1 MDLVPLL
8 EGVRS
13 LEALSGV
20 VAALG
25 HEPLLEAAPGVAG
38 QPGVGGDGTA
48 LVVGRAGAFPWFAV
62 AGAEPERL
70 ARRVAR
76 RLSARGR
83 LGGVLAFDSAGR
95 RLGVAVAFDGTPSL
109 MLDLDR
115 PAAAALA
122 CLRRLAGTGP
132 GGALAYAARAADA
145 LSGEA
150 VGRRFFREFKATLD
164 RMAEGLPT
172 PLRGEERR
180 SLALLQL
187 TRVLFLYFIQSK
199 GWLAGRDRFLSDEV
213 DRCLARRRRIHRDL
227 LRPLFF
233 GTLNRPAAERSRSA
247 NAFGAIPFLN
257 GGLFEPHPLERS
269 LRGDIPNPI
278 WRDAFDRLFERF
290 HFVVS
295 EGGQAGGIAPD
306 MLGRVFE
313 GVMAPSTRRAS
324 GSYYTPAPLVRSIL
338 DAALAALVAG
348 RLGCSEAE
356 AEQRLIDRDSG
367 AAALLDDLTVLDPA
381 AGSGAFL
388 LGALERLSSL
398 AAPDGVASAPGRRR
412 ILQRTLFGVDRSAAA
427 VRLTELR
434 LWLAVIA
441 EDREDRAEL
450 VEPLPNLDCLI
461 RQGDTLFEPVGGQ
474 VRLRAPDAGR
484 AKDVADLRR
493 QLVTASGPRK
503 RELVRALRAAECR
516 AAEASLQAAES
527 EARVRVAECLGAA
540 RSEDLFGGRRGAD
553 AEIRARLA
561 DNRAELRALRAARR
575 TLVRER
581 EVPWFHYQSHFA
593 DVFAGGG
600 FDIVAGNPPWL
611 RAEEVPPEMRRRLEG
626 RYRWW
631 RGAGRGFGHRP
642 DLAVAFLERAVEL
655 TAPGGIVALLV
666 PAKLATAGYGA
677 AARHALATSTTL
689 IHAADLTG
697 RRDATFEATVYPL
710 ALIARKAPPPAG
722 HRVRTSLGPADPT
735 LAGGL
740 SANRG
745 ASISRSGIS
754 QSRLGGGGPWIL
766 SADGASALAMRLRR
780 EHPVIADRFT
790 CQLGLKTGANHL
802 FLDPPATIAPR
813 LVRWAVRG
821 RDVRAFR
828 PRARVRLLWT
838 HGSDGAPLDQLPADA
853 AAHLAPH
860 EALLRARA
868 DFVGGPAW
876 TLFRTRAATAR
887 HRVVWADLARRL
899 TACALTGRRD
909 GGRIPLNSCYVAAAA
924 SAEQAERLTAWL
936 NARWVGALA
945 QVGAMPAAGGFHRF
959 AAAVVSGLPLPPG
972 VLADPSL
979 SAIAIAGRRGEPVQ
993 EALDEIAAGH
1003 LGLSPKDR
1011 RTLGRLVGD
1020 GTTNRR

>member
-8 EGVRS
+8 EAVRS
-13 LEALSGV
+13 LETLSGV
-20 VAALG
+20 VVALG

-38 QPGVGGDGTA
+38 RLGADGGGAA

-62 AGAEPERL
+62 EGAEPERL

-76 RLSARGR
+76 RLAARGR

-95 RLGVAVAFDGTPSL
+95 RLGVAVAFDGAPSL
-109 MLDLDR
+109 SVDLDR
-115 PAAAALA
+115 PAPEALA
-122 CLRRLAGTGP
+122 CLRRLAGAGP

-164 RMAEGLPT
+164 RMAEGLPS

-187 TRVLFLYFIQSK
+187 TRVLFLYFIQCK
-199 GWLAGRDRFLSDEV
+199 GWLAGRDRFLSEEV

-233 GTLNRPAAERSRSA
+233 GTLNRPATERSRSA
-247 NAFGAIPFLN
+247 GAFGAIPFLN

-324 GSYYTPAPLVRSIL
+324 GSYYTPAPLVRAIL

-356 AEQRLIDRDSG
+356 AERRLIDRDRG
-367 AAALLDDLTVLDPA
+367 ATALLDDLTVLDPA

-388 LGALERLSSL
+388 LGTLERLSSL
-398 AAPDGVASAPGRRR
+398 AAPDGVASANGRRR
-412 ILQRTLFGVDRSAAA
+412 ILQRALFGVDRSATA

-441 EDREDRAEL
+441 QDREDRPER
-450 VEPLPNLDCLI
+450 VGPLPNLDCLI

-474 VRLRAPDAGR
+474 VRLRAPDAGLAR
-484 AKDVADLRR
+484 DVADLRR
-493 QLVTASGPRK
+493 RLVTASGQQK

-527 EARVRVAECLGAA
+527 EARSRIAECLSAA
-540 RSEDLFGGRRGAD
+540 RSQDLFGGRRGAD
-553 AEIRARLA
+553 AEIRAHLA
-561 DNRAELRALRAARR
+561 DHRAELRALRAARR

-655 TAPGGIVALLV
+655 AAPGGIVALLV

-677 AARHALATSTTL
+677 AARHALAASTTL

-697 RRDATFEATVYPL
+697 RRDAAFDATVYPL
-710 ALIARKAPPPAG
+710 ALIVRKAPPPAG
-722 HRVRTSLGPADPT
+722 HRVRTSLGPGDPALGDGP
-735 LAGGL
+735 LAGP
-740 SANRG
+740 
-745 ASISRSGIS
+745 GIS
-754 QSRLGGGGPWIL
+754 TTRPGIPQSRLGGGGPWIL
-766 SADGASALAMRLRR
+766 SADGASTLAMRLRR
-780 EHPVIADRFT
+780 EHPVIGDRFT

-838 HGSDGAPLDQLPADA
+838 HGPDGAPLDHLPPDA

-868 DFVGGPAW
+868 DFAGGPAW

-887 HRVVWADLARRL
+887 HRVVWSDLARHL

-924 SAEQAERLTAWL
+924 SAEQAERLAAWL

-945 QVGAMPAAGGFHRF
+945 QIGAMPAAGGFHRF

-972 VLADPSL
+972 VLADSSL

-1003 LGLSPKDR
+1003 LGLSHRDR
-1011 RTLGRLVGD
+1011 RTLGRLVGNGAAD
-1020 GTTNRR
+1020 RR

>member
-13 LEALSGV
+13 LETLSGV

-38 QPGVGGDGTA
+38 RPGTDGDGA

-76 RLSARGR
+76 RLAVRGR

-95 RLGVAVAFDGTPSL
+95 RLGVAVAFDDAPSL
-109 MLDLDR
+109 VVDLDR

-122 CLRRLAGTGP
+122 CLRRLAGAGP

-150 VGRRFFREFKATLD
+150 IGRRFFREFKATLD
-164 RMAEGLPT
+164 RMAEALPT
-172 PLRGEERR
+172 ALRGEERR

-187 TRVLFLYFIQSK
+187 TRVLFLYFVQSK
-199 GWLAGRDRFLSDEV
+199 GWLAGRDRFLSEEV
-213 DRCLARRRRIHRDL
+213 DRCLAHRRRIHRDL

-233 GTLNRPAAERSRSA
+233 GTLNRPAAERSRTA
-247 NAFGAIPFLN
+247 GAFGAIPFLN

-295 EGGQAGGIAPD
+295 EGGQPGGIAPD

-313 GVMAPSTRRAS
+313 GVMAPSARRAS
-324 GSYYTPAPLVRSIL
+324 GSYYTPSPLVRSIL
-338 DAALAALVAG
+338 DAALVALVAG

-356 AEQRLIDRDSG
+356 AERRLMDRDPG

-398 AAPDGVASAPGRRR
+398 AASDGVASAPGRRR

-441 EDREDRAEL
+441 QDREDRPEL

-461 RQGDTLFEPVGGQ
+461 RQGDTLCEPVGGQ
-474 VRLRAPDAGR
+474 VRLRAPDAGL

-493 QLVTASGPRK
+493 QLVTASGQRK

-527 EARVRVAECLGAA
+527 ETRARVAECLSAA
-540 RSEDLFGGRRGAD
+540 RNEDLFGGRRGAD
-553 AEIRARLA
+553 AEIRVRLA
-561 DNRAELRALRAARR
+561 DNRAELRALRGARR

-611 RAEEVPPEMRRRLEG
+611 RAEEVPPETRRRLEG

-655 TAPGGIVALLV
+655 AAPGGIVALLV

-677 AARHALATSTTL
+677 VARHALATSTTL
-689 IHAADLTG
+689 VHAADLTG
-697 RRDATFEATVYPL
+697 RREAAFDATVYPL
-710 ALIARKAPPPAG
+710 ALIARKATPSAG
-722 HRVRTSLGPADPT
+722 HRVRTSLATMRP
-735 LAGGL
+735 
-740 SANRG
+740 
-745 ASISRSGIS
+745 GIP
-754 QSRLGGGGPWIL
+754 QSRLVGGGPWIL
-766 SADGASALAMRLRR
+766 SADGASALAMRLRQD
-780 EHPVIADRFT
+780 HPVVGDRFT

-802 FLDPPATIAPR
+802 FLDPPATITPR

-828 PRARVRLLWT
+828 TRARVRLLWT
-838 HGSDGAPLDQLPADA
+838 HGPDGAPLDHLPPDA

-868 DFVGGPAW
+868 DFAGGLAW

-887 HRVVWADLARRL
+887 HRVVWSDLARRL

-909 GGRIPLNSCYVAAAA
+909 GDRIPLNSCYVAAVA
-924 SAEQAERLTAWL
+924 SAEQAERLAAWL

-945 QVGAMPAAGGFHRF
+945 QIGAMPAAGGFHRF

-972 VLADPSL
+972 VLADASL

-993 EALDEIAAGH
+993 EALDEIAARH
-1003 LGLSPKDR
+1003 LGLSHRDR

-1020 GTTNRR
+1020 GASDRR

>member
-13 LEALSGV
+13 LETLSGV

-38 QPGVGGDGTA
+38 RPGTDGDGA

-62 AGAEPERL
+62 AGSEPERL

-76 RLSARGR
+76 RLAARGR

-95 RLGVAVAFDGTPSL
+95 RLGVAVAFDGAPSL
-109 MLDLDR
+109 VVDLDR

-122 CLRRLAGTGP
+122 CLGRLAGAGP
-132 GGALAYAARAADA
+132 GSALAYAARAADA

-172 PLRGEERR
+172 ALRDQERR

-187 TRVLFLYFIQSK
+187 TRVLFLYFVQSK
-199 GWLAGRDRFLSDEV
+199 GWLAGRDRFLSEEV

-233 GTLNRPAAERSRSA
+233 GTLNRPAAERSRTA
-247 NAFGAIPFLN
+247 GAFGAIPFLN

-295 EGGQAGGIAPD
+295 EGGQPGGIAPD

-313 GVMAPSTRRAS
+313 GVMAPSARRAS

-338 DAALAALVAG
+338 DAALVALVAG

-356 AEQRLIDRDSG
+356 GERRLLDRDPE

-381 AGSGAFL
+381 VGSGAFL

-441 EDREDRAEL
+441 QDREDRPEL

-461 RQGDTLFEPVGGQ
+461 RQGDSLCEPVGGQ
-474 VRLRAPDAGR
+474 VRLRAPDAGL
-484 AKDVADLRR
+484 AKGVADLRR
-493 QLVTASGPRK
+493 QLVTASGQRK

-527 EARVRVAECLGAA
+527 EARARVADGLSAA

-553 AEIRARLA
+553 AEIRARIA

-611 RAEEVPPEMRRRLEG
+611 RAEEVPPEMRRQLEG

-631 RGAGRGFGHRP
+631 RSAGRGFGHRP

-655 TAPGGIVALLV
+655 AAPGGIVALLV

-677 AARHALATSTTL
+677 AVRHALAASTTL

-697 RRDATFEATVYPL
+697 RREAAFDATVYPL

-722 HRVRTSLGPADPT
+722 HRLRASLGP
-735 LAGGL
+735 GG
-740 SANRG
+740 STTRP
-745 ASISRSGIS
+745 GIL
-754 QSRLGGGGPWIL
+754 QSRLVGGGPWIL
-766 SADGASALAMRLRR
+766 SAGGVSALAKRLRLD
-780 EHPVIADRFT
+780 HPAIGDRFT

-802 FLDPPATIAPR
+802 FLDPPASITPR

-838 HGSDGAPLDQLPADA
+838 HGSDGAPLDRLPPDA

-868 DFVGGPAW
+868 DFAGGPSW

-887 HRVVWADLARRL
+887 HRVVWSDLARRL

-909 GGRIPLNSCYVAAAA
+909 GDRIPLNSCYVAAAA
-924 SAEQAERLTAWL
+924 SAEQAERLAAWL

-945 QVGAMPAAGGFHRF
+945 QLGAMPAAGGFHRF

-972 VLADPSL
+972 VLADASL

-993 EALDEIAAGH
+993 EALDEIAARH
-1003 LGLSPKDR
+1003 LGLSRRDR
-1011 RTLGRLVGD
+1011 RTLGRLLGD
-1020 GTTNRR
+1020 GAADRR

>member
-1 MDLVPLL
+1 VDLVRLL
-8 EGVRS
+8 EGLRS
-13 LEALSGV
+13 LETLSGV

-38 QPGVGGDGTA
+38 RIGAGSNGAA

-62 AGAEPERL
+62 AGPEPERL

-76 RLSARGR
+76 RLAARGR
-83 LGGVLAFDSAGR
+83 LGGVLALDSTGR
-95 RLGVAVAFDGTPSL
+95 RLGVAIAFDGTPSL
-109 MLDLDR
+109 VVELDQ

-122 CLRRLAGTGP
+122 CLRRLAGAGP

-199 GWLAGRDRFLSDEV
+199 GWLAGRDRFLSEEV
-213 DRCLARRRRIHRDL
+213 DRCLGRRRRIHRDL

-247 NAFGAIPFLN
+247 GAFGAVPFLN

-306 MLGRVFE
+306 MLGHVFE
-313 GVMAPSTRRAS
+313 GVMAPSARRAS
-324 GSYYTPAPLVRSIL
+324 GSYYTPAALVRSIL

-348 RLGCSEAE
+348 RLGCSKAE
-356 AEQRLIDRDSG
+356 AERRLGNRDPG

-441 EDREDRAEL
+441 QDREDRPEL

-474 VRLRAPDAGR
+474 VRLRAPDAGL
-484 AKDVADLRR
+484 AKDVSDLRR
-493 QLVTASGPRK
+493 QLVTASGQRK

-516 AAEASLQAAES
+516 AAEASLRAAES
-527 EARVRVAECLGAA
+527 EARSRVAECLSAA

-553 AEIRARLA
+553 AGIRARLA
-561 DNRAELRALRAARR
+561 DNRAELRAVRAARR

-593 DVFAGGG
+593 DVFAAGG

-655 TAPGGIVALLV
+655 AAPGGIVALLV
-666 PAKLATAGYGA
+666 PAKLATAGYGT
-677 AARHALATSTTL
+677 AARHALAASMTL

-697 RRDATFEATVYPL
+697 RRDAAFDATVYPL

-735 LAGGL
+735 LAAGPAVGGGV
-740 SANRG
+740 ST
-745 ASISRSGIS
+745 SGPGIA

-766 SADGASALAMRLRR
+766 SADGASTLATRLRR
-780 EHPVIADRFT
+780 EHPVIGDRFT

-813 LVRWAVRG
+813 LIRWAIRG

-828 PRARVRLLWT
+828 PRTRVRLLWT
-838 HGSDGAPLDQLPADA
+838 HGPDGAPLDHLPPDV

-868 DFVGGPAW
+868 DFAGGPAW

-887 HRVVWADLARRL
+887 HRVVWSDLARRL

-909 GGRIPLNSCYVAAAA
+909 GGRIPLNSCYVAASA
-924 SAEQAERLTAWL
+924 SAEQAERLAAWL
-936 NARWVGALA
+936 NSGWVGALA
-945 QVGAMPAAGGFHRF
+945 QIGAMPAAGGFHRF
-959 AAAVVSGLPLPPG
+959 AAAVVSGLPLPAG

-1003 LGLSPKDR
+1003 LGLSLRDR
-1011 RTLGRLVGD
+1011 RTLGRLVGN
-1020 GTTNRR
+1020 GTADCR

>member
-13 LEALSGV
+13 LETLSGV

-25 HEPLLEAAPGVAG
+25 HEPLLEVAPGVAG
-38 QPGVGGDGTA
+38 RAGGGSA
-48 LVVGRAGAFPWFAV
+48 LVVGRAGAFPWFAI
-62 AGAEPERL
+62 AGPEPERL

-76 RLSARGR
+76 RLASRGR
-83 LGGVLAFDSAGR
+83 LGGVLALDAVGR
-95 RLGVAVAFDGTPSL
+95 RLGVAVALGSSPTL
-109 MLDLDR
+109 VVDLDR
-115 PAAAALA
+115 PGAAVLA

-199 GWLAGRDRFLSDEV
+199 GWLAGRDRFLSEEV
-213 DRCLARRRRIHRDL
+213 DRCLARRRGIHRDL

-233 GTLNRPAAERSRSA
+233 GTLNRPKHERSRSA
-247 NAFGAIPFLN
+247 RAFGPVPFLN

-269 LRGDIPNPI
+269 LRGNIPNPV

-324 GSYYTPAPLVRSIL
+324 GSYYTPATLVRSIL

-348 RLGCSEAE
+348 RLECTEAE
-356 AEQRLIDRDSG
+356 AERRLSDRDPRSV
-367 AAALLDDLTVLDPA
+367 ALLDDLTLLDPA

-412 ILQRTLFGVDRSAAA
+412 ILQCALFGVDRSAAA

-441 EDREDRAEL
+441 QDQEDRPEL

-474 VRLRAPDAGR
+474 VRLRAPDAGL
-484 AKDVADLRR
+484 AKGVSNLRR
-493 QLVTASGPRK
+493 QLVTASGQRK

-516 AAEASLQAAES
+516 AAEASLLAAES
-527 EARVRVAECLGAA
+527 EARSRVAEWLSAA
-540 RSEDLFGGRRGAD
+540 RNEDLFGGRRGAD
-553 AEIRARLA
+553 AEIRERLA

-593 DVFAGGG
+593 DVFAAGG

-631 RGAGRGFGHRP
+631 RGTGRGFGHRP
-642 DLAVAFLERAVEL
+642 DLAVAFLERALEL
-655 TAPGGIVALLV
+655 AAPGGIVALLV

-677 AARHALATSTTL
+677 AARHALAASTTL
-689 IHAADLTG
+689 IQAADLTG
-697 RRDATFEATVYPL
+697 RRDAAFDATVYPL
-710 ALIARKAPPPAG
+710 ALIARKTPPPTG
-722 HRVRTSLGPADPT
+722 HRVRTSLGSGDPT
-735 LAGGL
+735 VACTGPE
-740 SANRG
+740 
-745 ASISRSGIS
+745 IP

-766 SADGASALAMRLRR
+766 SADGASALSVRLKR
-780 EHPVIADRFT
+780 EHPVIGDRFT

-802 FLDPPATIAPR
+802 FLDPPATIEPR
-813 LVRWAVRG
+813 LIRWAVRG

-828 PRARVRLLWT
+828 PCARIRLLWT
-838 HGSDGAPLDQLPADA
+838 YGPDGAPLEHLPPDA

-860 EALLRARA
+860 EAALRARA
-868 DFVGGPAW
+868 DFAGGPPW

-887 HRVVWADLARRL
+887 DRVVWSDLARRL

-909 GGRIPLNSCYVAAAA
+909 LGRIPLNTCYVASAA
-924 SAEQAERLTAWL
+924 SAEQAERLAAWL
-936 NARWVGALA
+936 NACWVGALA
-945 QVGAMPAAGGFHRF
+945 QIGAMPAAGGFHRF
-959 AAAVVSGLPLPPG
+959 AAAVVSGLPLPAG
-972 VLADPSL
+972 VLTDPSL

-1003 LGLSPKDR
+1003 LGLSPRDR
-1011 RTLGRLVGD
+1011 RTLGRLVGEGAAD
-1020 GTTNRR
+1020 RR

>member
-1 MDLVPLL
+1 MLVC
-8 EGVRS
+8 VRS
-13 LEALSGV
+13 LETLSGV

-38 QPGVGGDGTA
+38 RLGTDADGA

-76 RLSARGR
+76 RLAVRGR

-95 RLGVAVAFDGTPSL
+95 RLGVAIAFDGTPSL
-109 MLDLDR
+109 VVDLDR

-122 CLRRLAGTGP
+122 SLRRLAGAGP
-132 GGALAYAARAADA
+132 GGALAYTARAADA

-172 PLRGEERR
+172 ALRGEERR

-187 TRVLFLYFIQSK
+187 TRVLFLYFVQTK
-199 GWLAGRDRFLSDEV
+199 GWLAGRDRFLSEEV
-213 DRCLARRRRIHRDL
+213 DRCLAHRRRIHRDL

-233 GTLNRPAAERSRSA
+233 GTLNRPAAERSRTA
-247 NAFGAIPFLN
+247 GAFGAIPFLN

-278 WRDAFDRLFERF
+278 WRDAFDGLFERF

-295 EGGQAGGIAPD
+295 EGSEPGGIAPD

-313 GVMAPSTRRAS
+313 GVMAPSARRAS
-324 GSYYTPAPLVRSIL
+324 GSYYTPASLVRSIL
-338 DAALAALVAG
+338 DAALVALVAG

-356 AEQRLIDRDSG
+356 GERRLIDRDP
-367 AAALLDDLTVLDPA
+367 AAAAVLGDLTVLDPA

-388 LGALERLSSL
+388 LGALEQLSSL
-398 AAPDGVASAPGRRR
+398 AAPDGVVSPSGRRR

-441 EDREDRAEL
+441 QDREDRPGL

-461 RQGDTLFEPVGGQ
+461 RQGDTLCEPVGGQ
-474 VRLRAPDAGR
+474 VRLRAPDAAL
-484 AKDVADLRR
+484 AKDVANLRR
-493 QLVTASGPRK
+493 QLVTASGQRK
-503 RELVRALRAAECR
+503 RELVRALRAAETR
-516 AAEASLQAAES
+516 AAEASLLAAES
-527 EARVRVAECLGAA
+527 EVRVRVAECLSAA

-553 AEIRARLA
+553 AKIRARLA
-561 DNRAELRALRAARR
+561 ENRAELRALRGARR

-611 RAEEVPPEMRRRLEG
+611 RAEEVPPEMRRQLEG

-655 TAPGGIVALLV
+655 AAPGGIVALLV

-677 AARHALATSTTL
+677 AARHALAASTTL
-689 IHAADLTG
+689 IHVADLTG
-697 RRDATFEATVYPL
+697 RREAAFDATVYPL
-710 ALIARKAPPPAG
+710 ALIARKATPSAG
-722 HRVRTSLGPADPT
+722 HRVRTSLGPADST
-735 LAGGL
+735 LGADPAAG
-740 SANRG
+740 
-745 ASISRSGIS
+745 RSVSGSGVSLRPGIP
-754 QSRLGGGGPWIL
+754 QSRLVGGGPWIL
-766 SADGASALAMRLRR
+766 SADGASALTRRLRQD
-780 EHPVIADRFT
+780 HPVIGDRFI

-802 FLDPPATIAPR
+802 FLDPPATITSR

-828 PRARVRLLWT
+828 TRVRVRLLWT
-838 HGSDGAPLDQLPADA
+838 HGQDGAPLEHLPPEA

-860 EALLRARA
+860 EALLRARS
-868 DFVGGPAW
+868 DFAGGPAW

-887 HRVVWADLARRL
+887 HRVVWSDLARQL

-909 GGRIPLNSCYVAAAA
+909 GDRIPLNSCYVAAAGT
-924 SAEQAERLTAWL
+924 SDEAERLAAWL

-945 QVGAMPAAGGFHRF
+945 QIGAMPAAGGFHRF
-959 AAAVVSGLPLPPG
+959 AAAVVSGLPLPPA
-972 VLADPSL
+972 VLRDASL

-993 EALDEIAAGH
+993 EALDEIAARH
-1003 LGLSPKDR
+1003 LGLSHRDR
-1011 RTLGRLVGD
+1011 RTLDRLVGD
-1020 GTTNRR
+1020 SAADRR

>member
-8 EGVRS
+8 EGVHS
-13 LEALSGV
+13 LETLSGV

-38 QPGVGGDGTA
+38 RVGAGGDGAA

-76 RLSARGR
+76 RLAARGR
-83 LGGVLAFDSAGR
+83 LGGVLALDATGR
-95 RLGVAVAFDGTPSL
+95 RLGVAVAFAGAPSL
-109 MLDLDR
+109 LVDLDR

-122 CLRRLAGTGP
+122 CLRRLAGVGP

-199 GWLAGRDRFLSDEV
+199 GWLAGRDRFLSEEV

-233 GTLNRPAAERSRSA
+233 GTLNRPPAERSRSA
-247 NAFGAIPFLN
+247 GAFGAVPFLN

-269 LRGDIPNPI
+269 LRGDIPNLI

-324 GSYYTPAPLVRSIL
+324 GSYYTPAVLVRSIL
-338 DAALAALVAG
+338 DAALAGLVAG
-348 RLGCSEAE
+348 RLGCSEAQ
-356 AEQRLIDRDSG
+356 AERRLGDRDPG
-367 AAALLDDLTVLDPA
+367 AAALLDELTVLDPA

-412 ILQRTLFGVDRSAAA
+412 ILQRALFGVDRSAAA

-441 EDREDRAEL
+441 HDREDRPEL

-474 VRLRAPDAGR
+474 VRLRAPDAGL
-484 AKDVADLRR
+484 AKDISDLRR
-493 QLVTASGPRK
+493 QLVTASGQRK
-503 RELVRALRAAECR
+503 RELVRGLRAAECR
-516 AAEASLQAAES
+516 AAEASLQAAET
-527 EARVRVAECLGAA
+527 EARSRVADCLSAA
-540 RSEDLFGGRRGAD
+540 RSEDLFGRRRGAD
-553 AEIRARLA
+553 AGIRARLA
-561 DNRAELRALRAARR
+561 DHRTELRALRAARR

-593 DVFAGGG
+593 DVFAAGG

-655 TAPGGIVALLV
+655 AAPGGVVALLV
-666 PAKLATAGYGA
+666 PAKLATAGYGV
-677 AARHALATSTTL
+677 AARHALAASMTL
-689 IHAADLTG
+689 THAADLTG
-697 RRDATFEATVYPL
+697 RRDAAFDATVYPL

-722 HRVRTSLGPADPT
+722 HCVRTSLGPADST
-735 LAGGL
+735 LAAGVAATGDG
-740 SANRG
+740 STTG
-745 ASISRSGIS
+745 SWIP
-754 QSRLGGGGPWIL
+754 QSRLAGGGPWIL
-766 SADGASALAMRLRR
+766 SAGGASVLAMRLRR
-780 EHPVIADRFT
+780 EHPVIGDRFT

-828 PRARVRLLWT
+828 PRVRVRLLWT
-838 HGSDGAPLDQLPADA
+838 HGPDGAPLDHLPPDA

-868 DFVGGPAW
+868 DFAGGPVW

-887 HRVVWADLARRL
+887 HRVVWSDLARRL

-924 SAEQAERLTAWL
+924 SAEQAQRLAAWL

-945 QVGAMPAAGGFHRF
+945 QIGAMPAAGGFHRF
-959 AAAVVSGLPLPPG
+959 AAAVVSGLPLPAG

-1003 LGLSPKDR
+1003 LGLSLRDR
-1011 RTLGRLVGD
+1011 RTLGRLVGN
-1020 GTTNRR
+1020 GTAARR

>member
-8 EGVRS
+8 EAVRS
-13 LEALSGV
+13 LETLSGL

-38 QPGVGGDGTA
+38 RPGADRDGAA
-48 LVVGRAGAFPWFAV
+48 LVVGRTGAFPWFAV
-62 AGAEPERL
+62 AGPEPERL

-76 RLSARGR
+76 RLVARGR
-83 LGGVLAFDSAGR
+83 LGGVLALDSAGR
-95 RLGVAVAFDGTPSL
+95 GLGVAVAFDGLPSL
-109 MLDLDR
+109 LVDLDR

-122 CLRRLAGTGP
+122 CLRRLVGTGP

-172 PLRGEERR
+172 PLRGDERR

-213 DRCLARRRRIHRDL
+213 DRCLAGRRRIHRDL

-247 NAFGAIPFLN
+247 RAFGAIPFLN

-290 HFVVS
+290 HFVVP

-324 GSYYTPAPLVRSIL
+324 GSYYTPAPLVRTIL

-348 RLGCSEAE
+348 RLDCAEPEAE
-356 AEQRLIDRDSG
+356 RRLIDRDPG
-367 AAALLDDLTVLDPA
+367 VAALLDHLTVLDPA

-441 EDREDRAEL
+441 QDREDRPEL

-461 RQGDTLFEPVGGQ
+461 RQGDSLFEPVGGQ
-474 VRLRAPDAGR
+474 VRHRAPDAR
-484 AKDVADLRR
+484 LARDVADLRR
-493 QLVTASGPRK
+493 QLVTASGQRK

-516 AAEASLQAAES
+516 AAEALLQAAES
-527 EARVRVAECLGAA
+527 EARSRVAECLSAA

-553 AEIRARLA
+553 AEIRSRLA

-611 RAEEVPPEMRRRLEG
+611 RAEEVAPEMRRRLEG
-626 RYRWW
+626 RYHWW

-655 TAPGGIVALLV
+655 AAPGGIVALLV

-677 AARHALATSTTL
+677 AARHALAASTTL

-697 RRDATFEATVYPL
+697 RQDAAFEATVYPL
-710 ALIARKAPPPAG
+710 ALIARKALPPAG
-722 HRVRTSLGPADPT
+722 HRVRTVLGKGTGP
-735 LAGGL
+735 
-740 SANRG
+740 
-745 ASISRSGIS
+745 GIP

-766 SADGASALAMRLRR
+766 SADGTRGLATRLRR
-780 EHPVIADRFT
+780 EHPLVGDRFA

-802 FLDPPATIAPR
+802 FLDPPATIPPR
-813 LVRWAVRG
+813 LIRWAVRG
-821 RDVRAFR
+821 RDIRAFR

-838 HGSDGAPLDQLPADA
+838 HGPDGAPLDRLPSDA

-868 DFVGGPAW
+868 DFTGGPAW
-876 TLFRTRAATAR
+876 TLFRIRAATAQ
-887 HRVVWADLARRL
+887 HRVVWSDLARRL

-924 SAEQAERLTAWL
+924 SAQQAERLAAWL

-945 QVGAMPAAGGFHRF
+945 RIGAMPAAGGFHRF
-959 AAAVVSGLPLPPG
+959 AAGVVSGLPLPAG
-972 VLADPSL
+972 VLADSSL
-979 SAIAIAGRRGEPVQ
+979 SAIAVAGRRGEPVQ
-993 EALDEIAAGH
+993 EALDEIAAAH
-1003 LGLSPKDR
+1003 LGLSVRDR
-1011 RTLGRLVGD
+1011 RTLGHLVGN
-1020 GTTNRR
+1020 GTADRR

>member
-13 LEALSGV
+13 LETLSGV

-38 QPGVGGDGTA
+38 RPGADGDGAA

-76 RLSARGR
+76 RLAARGR
-83 LGGVLAFDSAGR
+83 LGGVLALDSAGR
-95 RLGVAVAFDGTPSL
+95 RLGVAVAFDGAPSL
-109 MLDLDR
+109 VVDLDR

-122 CLRRLAGTGP
+122 CLRRLAGAGP

-187 TRVLFLYFIQSK
+187 TRVLFLYFVQSK
-199 GWLAGRDRFLSDEV
+199 GWLAGRDRFLSEEV

-233 GTLNRPAAERSRSA
+233 GTLNRPAAERSRTA
-247 NAFGAIPFLN
+247 GAFGAIPFLN

-295 EGGQAGGIAPD
+295 EGGRTGGIAPD

-356 AEQRLIDRDSG
+356 AERRLIDRDPG
-367 AAALLDDLTVLDPA
+367 VAALLDDLTVLDPA

-388 LGALERLSSL
+388 LGALDRLSSL

-412 ILQRTLFGVDRSAAA
+412 ILQRTLFGVDRSSRRGAAHGASPLAGRDRPGSGGSARAGGAAA
-427 VRLTELR
+427 QPRLPHPPGRHPVR
-434 LWLAVIA
+434 
-441 EDREDRAEL
+441 
-450 VEPLPNLDCLI
+450 
-461 RQGDTLFEPVGGQ
+461 
-474 VRLRAPDAGR
+474 AGR
-484 AKDVADLRR
+484 RTGAAARPRCGPGQGRR
-493 QLVTASGPRK
+493 GPP
-503 RELVRALRAAECR
+503 AAARHRQR
-516 AAEASLQAAES
+516 AAEARAGARPPRGGVPGRGGFAA
-527 EARVRVAECLGAA
+527 
-540 RSEDLFGGRRGAD
+540 GGRVGGASPRRGVPERGAK
-553 AEIRARLA
+553 RGS
-561 DNRAELRALRAARR
+561 LRRAARR
-575 TLVRER
+575 RRRDPRPPRRQPGRAPGPSGRAPHAESASARCRGSTIRVISPTYSPR
-581 EVPWFHYQSHFA
+581 
-593 DVFAGGG
+593 GG

-655 TAPGGIVALLV
+655 AAPGGIVALLV

-677 AARHALATSTTL
+677 AARHALAASTTL

-697 RRDATFEATVYPL
+697 RREAAFDATVYPL
-710 ALIARKAPPPAG
+710 ALIARKATPAG
-722 HRVRTSLGPADPT
+722 P
-735 LAGGL
+735 
-740 SANRG
+740 
-745 ASISRSGIS
+745 GIA
-754 QSRLGGGGPWIL
+754 W
-766 SADGASALAMRLRR
+766 AALDRLR
-780 EHPVIADRFT
+780 
-790 CQLGLKTGANHL
+790 L
-802 FLDPPATIAPR
+802 
-813 LVRWAVRG
+813 
-821 RDVRAFR
+821 
-828 PRARVRLLWT
+828 
-838 HGSDGAPLDQLPADA
+838 
-853 AAHLAPH
+853 
-860 EALLRARA
+860 
-868 DFVGGPAW
+868 
-876 TLFRTRAATAR
+876 
-887 HRVVWADLARRL
+887 
-899 TACALTGRRD
+899 
-909 GGRIPLNSCYVAAAA
+909 
-924 SAEQAERLTAWL
+924 
-936 NARWVGALA
+936 
-945 QVGAMPAAGGFHRF
+945 
-959 AAAVVSGLPLPPG
+959 
-972 VLADPSL
+972 
-979 SAIAIAGRRGEPVQ
+979 
-993 EALDEIAAGH
+993 
-1003 LGLSPKDR
+1003 
-1011 RTLGRLVGD
+1011 
-1020 GTTNRR
+1020 